1 VRVLE
6 NKQREKEQIKE
17 ELIEK
22 CVRYFDDGYG
32 FACIESVVL
41 GYKDYFGIEDDVI
54 PKIATPFGGGIAG
67 NGLIC
72 GALQGAI
79 MCLGLKYGRT
89 DSKTDRQVLYQKVDN
104 LLEKFREYYGTLDCS
119 GIRMFP
125 EILKQDPVKLKKIKD
140 CYHENVCN
148 ELVKNVAGWVAEEL
162 EI

>member
-1 VRVLE
+1 MKILE
-6 NKQREKEQIKE
+6 SKQGQKE
-17 ELIEK
+17 EIIEK

-32 FACIESVVL
+32 FACVESIVL
-41 GYKDYFGIEDDVI
+41 GYKDYFGIEDDII

-67 NGLIC
+67 NGLTC

-104 LLEKFREYYGTLDCS
+104 LLQKFKEYYGTLDCG
-119 GIRMFP
+119 GIRMIP
-125 EILKQDPVKLKKIKD
+125 SILKKDPVKLKKIKD

-148 ELVKNVAGWVAEEL
+148 ELVRNVAGWVAEEL
-162 EI
+162 EL

>member
-1 VRVLE
+1 MRVLE